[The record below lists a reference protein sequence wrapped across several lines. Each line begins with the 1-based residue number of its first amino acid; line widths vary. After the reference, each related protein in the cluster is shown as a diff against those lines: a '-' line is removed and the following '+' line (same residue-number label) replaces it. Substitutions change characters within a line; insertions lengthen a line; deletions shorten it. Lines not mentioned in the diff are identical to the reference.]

1 MPVVFRT
8 PIRTDFV
15 EKYPMAKP
23 VDLHDA
29 HVIEYGIESQWK
41 AYKTTVTIKGDGEY
55 TFASKEDALHFI
67 TTLGYSPA

>member
-1 MPVVFRT
+1 MSFRMP
-8 PIRTDFV
+8 IKSDFV
-15 EKYPMAKP
+15 DHFPMAKP

-41 AYKTTVTIKGDGEY
+41 AHKTTVTIKGDGEY

-67 TTLGYSPA
+67 TTLGYSTA

>member
-41 AYKTTVTIKGDGEY
+41 AHKADFHQPCLEELWE
-55 TFASKEDALHFI
+55 A
-67 TTLGYSPA
+67 

>member
-1 MPVVFRT
+1 MAITFRT
-8 PIRTDFV
+8 PIRSDFV

-41 AYKTTVTIKGDGEY
+41 AHKADFHQPCLEELWE
-55 TFASKEDALHFI
+55 A
-67 TTLGYSPA
+67 